1 MRRLSIIGH
10 RSAVLLGTAIAT
22 SLVNDDRFP
31 AGGAVGEAIQRLRD
45 PFAGMEAGTT
55 TYATVGP
62 VPAQLALSGSTIV
75 RGSAEAM
82 PGTAYAIGIVAT
94 SGDGRRSTMAT
105 ITLMALDRAAD
116 GPVAPAS
123 ESVVPALAGSSAPE
137 RDATKGNVTPDD
149 RHDRLS
155 GAQYRRDGG
164 AGPVQAG

>member
-22 SLVNDDRFP
+22 SLVNDDSFP
-31 AGGAVGEAIQRLRD
+31 AGGAVGDTIQRLRD
-45 PFAGMEAGTT
+45 PFAGMELGTT
-55 TYATVGP
+55 TYATVGL
-62 VPAQLALSGSTIV
+62 VPGQLALSGTAIV

-105 ITLMALDRAAD
+105 ITLMALDRAD
-116 GPVAPAS
+116 DNPVAPAS
-123 ESVVPALAGSSAPE
+123 ESVVPALAGSRAPE
-137 RDATKGNVTPDD
+137 RDAMKGNVTPDD

-155 GAQYRRDGG
+155 VAEY
-164 AGPVQAG
+164 